1 MGEKQW
7 IRKVLSGGMN
17 TDQDIRAVNPPFPAD
32 DYLDSFNTRL
42 ASINGGYYNSRV
54 SVNGNIEIANI
65 LPEGEN
71 KCVGIYEDRVGD
83 TLIVFNYNSLDN
95 DGVYQYMSNGIW
107 AELIKGDLGFS
118 PDILITGV
126 DIIDNLLYWVG
137 GKQDPVSKECIG
149 QEPRMLNIL
158 KANDYLKNRYYN
170 IYFQESDITNPL
182 IDAYTAFISVVD
194 PDGVVISS
202 FQVYPLGTTLE
213 AFLQDLA
220 QKINDETGLITAEA
234 CDCHL
239 KATLTSKGKYTM
251 TFVLF
256 KTIDGISTTSYAL
269 PVPENFYPSPV
280 KDEYISRVK
289 YSPLIAPTAIF
300 KSDPDFRQNFVAKKY
315 FQFAT
320 QYIYDNGEYSCISVI
335 SKMAF
340 NQTYCGTENTNNNYI
355 EVNFYDIRLN
365 NANTLSVLKEVNIL
379 VREGESPDVWGDWK
393 LVETLQRCDFN
404 ISPDI
409 SGTGS
414 NIYKFYNDGNYA
426 VQADE
431 LVQADNFHPLISTA
445 QTFAQNRG
453 YLGGNLEGYD
463 NIDCVDASTEVSY
476 KPPCVEKTG
485 TVQGKI
491 YIQNPTNGESWA
503 GRNFEPLIT
512 KTGSPV
518 PVYGG
523 INSGTAALV
532 DDYVNMEQVAPLR
545 GFLVYSA
552 QDPQSLNTISIQNA
566 APGVTL
572 APGDGNIY
580 DGGDITSIRT
590 AMEAGEV
597 YSTYSFDLPVGKH
610 IIRITGN
617 SVQPTFDL
625 GYYYNYPGELWNTTS
640 IPTKTFD
647 GGTNYYHEALVE
659 VTEGGTVTLD
669 IYLYDFISI
678 SNTESHSVVCGYMM
692 DGEASSEIE
701 VLNGA
706 PRTERQLVTI
716 SGMTDGWTL
725 FKNGFGDLGL
735 TDHNG
740 FFWKLYRAGSA
751 EGGADIKIEGADNQD
766 AVSVDDF
773 FYGFSTT
780 DPEYASIAAVILN
793 GLVATFDFTST
804 NNITLLMN
812 ARTDYV
818 FYNHYQDYSNNCRTK
833 IEGKVV
839 TSDDIALSGVR
850 VIATLTNREVVT
862 DGEGNYEMLVYANRE
877 EGLDKRTAY
886 LLYKTGSTCCVDYP
900 NGENQVAVV
909 TPFTPD
915 GDYSIDFP
923 YLISDFLMD
932 IDGFDI
938 ERLWKHR
945 NNVKLGIV
953 YMDVAGRTS
962 KVQPIPDLF
971 IPFMTDI
978 DGNEGAPI
986 VEWLINHKP
995 PVWAVKYQ
1003 IVVQKN
1009 PYYNRYEQ
1017 FIVGEVSYVK
1027 LWDYTTEPPTI
1038 IPTTFDSGEA
1048 TEISMSMITL
1058 VNYTQ
1063 ENTGALVGYIPEI
1076 GDRMTFIRDS
1086 EGVLYDQLFDFE
1098 IESRGLGT
1106 FEDPTAIIIK
1116 YNTTLPEIEAG
1127 TLVEMYTPK
1136 KKTDVDF
1143 YFGWGEV
1150 YSIGD
1155 AGLPT
1160 RYHKKGKDGQDQTDT
1175 QPATG
1180 FIYDGDTFYR
1190 PRKMFVLDGTE
1201 PNYYEYKIEDQ
1212 KIYDN
1217 DANSQQLSVGTPNI
1231 ADPNFMQF
1239 FYISRIRFS
1248 GLYNT
1253 DGNKLFNGLSSF
1265 LSPSYKDADQIYG
1278 VIQRLLRLG
1287 GQYQLLCIQNHKV
1300 TSWVVDK
1307 AIVYELKISAGTL
1320 AGADSPLQFAQSFTS
1335 PFGSQHAESV
1345 ILDGNNVWAW
1355 DMFEGVV
1362 WYHNSAD
1369 LIAISDKYNYKKTV
1383 NGISQELLDYN
1394 QSRVHIIGAIDRNFE
1409 EVIWAVEKVLAVDPV
1424 IPIGGDDDPGDAED
1438 NPDPGA
1444 RMIGGELVDFEPVTL
1459 SFALSR
1465 DRWETRYGYYPD
1477 YMSPLGGNR
1486 FFSFKEGQM
1495 WEHNLNPLCNNF
1507 YGEQQSATITFP
1519 LTDFPQLIKDWY
1531 SIREKANKV
1540 WACID
1545 IFMPPNSRYPN
1556 GMRSRITKNNFHN
1569 FEGDLWAQ
1577 FFKDMSD
1584 PAFLSELQ
1592 ALQRGRELKGDV
1604 MIITLENKDT
1614 EQAYLNEIDVNF
1626 TPSQQT
1632 M

>member
-1 MGEKQW
+1 MGTKQW
-7 IRKVLSGGMN
+7 IRKILNGGMN
-17 TDQDIRAVNPPFPAD
+17 TDQDIRSVLPPFPAE
-32 DYLDSFNTRL
+32 DYLDSENTRL
-42 ASINGGYYNSRV
+42 AAIDGGYYNSRV
-54 SVNGNIEIANI
+54 SLKGNLEVPNI
-65 LPEGEN
+65 LPEGDN
-71 KCVGIYEDRVGD
+71 KCIGVYEDRVGN
-83 TLIVFNYNSLDN
+83 TLIVFNYNSNGN

-107 AELIKGDLGFS
+107 AELLLGDMGFT

-126 DIIDNLLYWVG
+126 DLIDGLLYWVG
-137 GKQDPVSKECIG
+137 GRQDPVSKECVG
-149 QEPRMLNIL
+149 KEPRMINVA
-158 KANDYLKNRYYN
+158 KANDYLKNRIYN
-170 IYFQESDITNPL
+170 IYFQESDILDTT
-182 IDAYTAFISVVD
+182 IDSYTVFISIFN
-194 PDGVVISS
+194 PEGVAISS
-202 FQVYPLGTTLE
+202 FQVFPLGTTVDD
-213 AFLQDLA
+213 FLADLA
-220 QKINDETGLITAEA
+220 TKINDETGLITAEA

-239 KATLTSKGKYTM
+239 SATLVSQGKYTM
-251 TFVLF
+251 TFVMF
-256 KTIDGISTTSYAL
+256 KTTGGVSTTSYSL

-289 YSPLIAPTAIF
+289 YSPLIAPTGVF
-300 KSDPDFRQNFVAKKY
+300 KTDVDFKQNFVAKKY
-315 FQFAT
+315 FQFST
-320 QYIYDNGEYSCISVI
+320 QYIYDNNEYSCISVI
-335 SKMAF
+335 SKMVF
-340 NQTYCGTENTNNNYI
+340 NQSYCGTEGVNNNYV
-355 EVNFYDIRLN
+355 ELNFYDIRLN
-365 NANTLSVLKEVNIL
+365 NANSLSILKKVNIL
-379 VREGESPDVWGDWK
+379 VREGESPDVWGSWK
-393 LVETLQRCDFN
+393 LVDTLERCDFN

-409 SGTGS
+409 NGSGTS
-414 NIYKFYNDGNYA
+414 IYKFYNDGNYP
-426 VQADE
+426 VMADE

-445 QTFAQNRG
+445 QTMAQNRG

-463 NIDCVDASTEVSY
+463 NVDCVDASAEVSY
-476 KPPCVEKTG
+476 TAPCANPVG
-485 TVQGKI
+485 TVSGKI
-491 YIQNPTNGESWA
+491 YIQNPTNGEAWA
-503 GRNFEPLIT
+503 GRNFQPLIM
-512 KTGSPV
+512 KTGSPD

-523 INSGTAALV
+523 INLATVATL
-532 DDYVNMEQVAPLR
+532 DDYVDMEQVAGVR
-545 GFLVYSA
+545 GFIVYSA
-552 QDPQSLNTISIQNA
+552 QDPQSLNTVSVQT
-566 APGVTL
+566 APSGVTI

-580 DGGDITSIRT
+580 DPSDIADIRT
-590 AMEAGEV
+590 AMAAGEV
-597 YSTYSFDLPVGKH
+597 YSTYSLELPIGKH
-610 IIRITGN
+610 IIRIAGN
-617 SVQPTFDL
+617 AVQPTFEL
-625 GYYYNYPGELWNTTS
+625 GFYYSYPGELWHTTS
-640 IPTKTFD
+640 IPTKTFV
-647 GGTNYYHEALVE
+647 GGTNYYHEAVVE
-659 VTEGGTVTLD
+659 VTEGGVVTLD

-678 SNTESHSVVCGYMM
+678 SGTETHSVVCGYMM
-692 DGEASSEIE
+692 DGETSSEVE

-706 PRTERQLVTI
+706 PRCERQDVTI
-716 SGMTDGWTL
+716 SGMTNGWTL
-725 FKNGFGDLGL
+725 YKDGFNDLGL
-735 TDHNG
+735 TDQNG

-751 EGGADIKIEGADNQD
+751 TGGASIKIEGADGQD
-766 AVSVDDF
+766 AVANADV
-773 FYGFSTT
+773 FYGYSTA
-780 DPEYASIAAVILN
+780 DPEYGAIAAVILN
-793 GLVATFDFTST
+793 GLAGAFDYTTITSVQ
-804 NNITLLMN
+804 LLIS

-818 FYNHYQDYSNNCRTK
+818 FYNHYQAYSDNCRTQIK
-833 IEGKVV
+833 GKVKN
-839 TSDDIALSGVR
+839 SDGIYLAGVN
-850 VIATLTNREVVT
+850 VLATLTNRIATT
-862 DGEGNYEMLVYANRE
+862 DGGGNYELLVYANIE
-877 EGLDKRTAY
+877 EGTDKRTAY
-886 LLYKTGSTCCVDYP
+886 LFYKTGSTCCIEYP
-900 NGENQVAVV
+900 NGENKVVVV

-915 GDYSIDFP
+915 ANYSINFP
-923 YLISDFLMD
+923 YLTDDFLLN

-938 ERLWKHR
+938 ERQWKHR

-962 KVQPIPDLF
+962 RVQPIPDLF

-978 DGNEGAPI
+978 DGNIGAPV

-1038 IPTTFDSGEA
+1038 IPTTFESGEA
-1048 TEISMSMITL
+1048 TEITMSMITL

-1063 ENTGALVGYIPEI
+1063 ENTGALVGYIPEK

-1086 EGVLYDQLFDFE
+1086 DGVLYTELFDFE
-1098 IESRGLGT
+1098 IESRGQGT

-1116 YNTTLPEIEAG
+1116 YNTTLPEIKVG
-1127 TLVEMYTPK
+1127 TLIEFYTPK
-1136 KKTDVDF
+1136 KKTDLDF

-1155 AGLPT
+1155 AGLST
-1160 RYHKKGKDGQDQTDT
+1160 RYHKKGKDGQDQTDL

-1231 ADPNFMQF
+1231 VDPEFRQF
-1239 FYISRIRFS
+1239 FYTSRIRFS

-1265 LSPSYKDADQIYG
+1265 QFPSYRDADQIYG
-1278 VIQRLLRLG
+1278 CIQRLLRLG
-1287 GQYQLLCIQNHKV
+1287 GQAQLLAIQNHKV

-1307 AIVYELKISAGTL
+1307 AIVYELKLSEGTL

-1345 ILDGNNVWAW
+1345 VIDGNNVWAW

-1362 WYHNSAD
+1362 WYHNSGD
-1369 LIAISDKYNYKKTV
+1369 LISISDKYNYKKKV

-1394 QSRVHIIGAIDRNFE
+1394 QSRVHIIGAINRNFE
-1409 EVIWAVEKVLAVDPV
+1409 EVIWAVEKVLAVDPP
-1424 IPIGGDDDPGDAED
+1424 IPIGDIDIGDAED

-1444 RMIGGELVDFEPVTL
+1444 RMVGGELVDFDPVTL
-1459 SFALSR
+1459 VFALTR
-1465 DRWETRYGYYPD
+1465 DRWETRLVDYYPD
-1477 YMSPLGGNR
+1477 FMIPLGGNR
-1486 FFSFKEGQM
+1486 FFAFKEGQM
-1495 WEHNLNPLCNNF
+1495 WEDNINPLCSNF
-1507 YGEQQSATITFP
+1507 FGVQSQAKIVFP
-1519 LTDFPQLIKDWY
+1519 LTDMPQMIKDWY
-1531 SIREKANKV
+1531 ALREKANKV

-1556 GMRSRITKNNFHN
+1556 GMRSRITKNNFYN

-1577 FFKDMSD
+1577 FLKDMSD
-1584 PAFLSELQ
+1584 SSFVSELQ

-1614 EQAYLNEIDVNF
+1614 SQAYLNEIDINW